1 MNLRNSGVHG
11 AAIVLEPS
19 FGAEAFAT
27 ALGIPSSKAM
37 VRKHLAD
44 ELSNL
49 ITPARFDCILYYEF
63 VCVIESYLRLT
74 ISLIVSDAYRG

>member
-19 FGAEAFAT
+19 FGAEAMAT
-27 ALGIPSSKAM
+27 ALGIHSSKAM

-44 ELSNL
+44 ELNNL
-49 ITPARFDCILYYEF
+49 ITPARLDLCF
-63 VCVIESYLRLT
+63 CVYITTYST
-74 ISLIVSDAYRG
+74 IHRN